1 MKKTIFLMLSIA
13 ALFSSCDGSG
23 SSKDENVV
31 VAGQEK
37 ELKTKE
43 VLKVACIGN
52 SITKHGYLPSVGW
65 YGDWGMAASKEEND
79 YCHVLQAKLKKYN
92 ASSSV
97 TAVPIQDF
105 ELNPSRSLDYLDSQ
119 ITGAGIIV
127 IRIGENVQ
135 DASVFGGNFLR
146 LVDKCKNVTAKVL
159 IVGSFWENDAVETVL
174 RNVANTSGCKYV
186 SLSSVRSRT
195 DVYPQK
201 GDMLYDRDGNAYKIE
216 TDFILTHPNDKGM
229 SLIATAIFNGIASLD
244 D

>member
-79 YCHVLQAKLKKYN
+79 YCHVLQSKLKN
-92 ASSSV
+92 FNSSSSV
-97 TAVPIQDF
+97 NPVPIQDF
-105 ELNPSRSLDYLDSQ
+105 ELNPARSLDYLDSQ
-119 ITGAGIIV
+119 ISGADIIV

-135 DASVFGGNFLR
+135 DASAFEKNLPR
-146 LVDKCKNVTAKVL
+146 LVDKCKKVTSKVL
-159 IVGSFWENDAVETVL
+159 IVGSFWKNDAVENVL
-174 RNVANTSGCKYV
+174 RNSARTNNLTYL
-186 SLSSVRSRT
+186 SLSSIRSRT
-195 DVYPQK
+195 DVCPQK
-201 GDMLYDRDGNAYKIE
+201 GDMLYDRDGNAYKID

-229 SLIATAIFNGIASLD
+229 SLIATAIFNGIASLYD
-244 D
+244 